1 MQARMQ
7 ILPKEAPMNSP
18 FTQSLARLGGISS
31 IVQAVAY
38 VIAVVAVMFMPL
50 DRITNSTADFAAFYS
65 ANPAPIT
72 ILGLSLVALAVLG
85 LTSVVPATAA
95 LLGEVHSGWVTLGRN
110 IAFLSLGV
118 IMVYYTWF
126 LSSVSGYV
134 EAYNSGDRVVQA
146 IISTTDPHV
155 PLNWVGW
162 FIFGGMGLWVAV
174 VGSIVFRTGVLHRRF
189 VLTCVIKTGGFW
201 IALAGITLHHIPL
214 AMVGT
219 VIGALIGGTL
229 YHLWLG
235 IALLQKA
242 ARLT

>member
-1 MQARMQ
+1 
-7 ILPKEAPMNSP
+7 MNSAL
-18 FTQSLARLGGISS
+18 TQSLARLGGISS

-38 VIAVVAVMFMPL
+38 VVAVVAVMFMPL
-50 DRITNSTADFAAFYS
+50 ERITTSTADFAAFYS

-72 ILGLSLVALAVLG
+72 MLGLSLIALGVLG
-85 LTSVVPATAA
+85 ITSVVPATAA
-95 LLGEVHSGWVTLGRN
+95 LLGEVHSSWVTLGKN

-118 IMVYYTWF
+118 IVVYYTWF

-134 EAYNSGDRVVQA
+134 EAYNSGDAVVKVVV
-146 IISTTDPHV
+146 STSDPHV

-174 VGSIVFRTGVLHRRF
+174 VGTIVFLTGVLHRGF
-189 VLTCVIKTGGFW
+189 IIACAIKTGGFW
-201 IALAGITLHHIPL
+201 IALAGIALHHIPL
-214 AMVGT
+214 AMLGT

-242 ARLT
+242 TRLT